1 MVIRKMES
9 QALAWFHTAG
19 ASTNLR
25 HLPWYASQGAVSRL
39 NCTLQLCCAE
49 CPAAEDCH
57 LTK

>member
-25 HLPWYASQGAVSRL
+25 QLPGYASQGAASSL
-39 NCTLQLCCAE
+39 NCTLLLCCAVLSVL
-49 CPAAEDCH
+49 PQK
-57 LTK
+57 TVT